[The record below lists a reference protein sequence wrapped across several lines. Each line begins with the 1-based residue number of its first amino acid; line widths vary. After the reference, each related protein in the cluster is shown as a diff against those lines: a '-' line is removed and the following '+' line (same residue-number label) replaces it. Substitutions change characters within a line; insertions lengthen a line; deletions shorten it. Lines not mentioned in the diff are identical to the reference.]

1 MFSPFMPVT
10 DQFASLEHSCLF
22 TYQIVSDHPAQ
33 VPLVSNAQCTGSV
46 LAELQNLKADPEELF
61 TKLEKIGKGSFG
73 EVFKGI
79 DNRTQKVVAI
89 KTIDLEEAEDEIEDV
104 QQEITVLSQCDSPY
118 VTKYYGSYLKSN
130 VMTPGG
136 APKAANV
143 LLSEQ
148 GDVKLADFGV
158 AGQLTDTQIKRNTF
172 VGTPFW
178 MAPEVIKQSA
188 YDSKADMWSLG
199 ITAIELAKGEP
210 PHSELHPMKVLFLIP
225 KNNPP
230 TLEGN
235 YSKLLKEFIEACLNK
250 EPSFRPTA
258 KELLKHKFIVRHAK
272 KTSYL
277 TELID
282 RYKRW
287 KAEQSHDDS
296 SSDESDS
303 EQDGQASG
311 GNDPGD
317 WIFNTIREKKD
328 PKKLQNGAAHLEEFE
343 RNKCPAFLGNS
354 PRTCSKGFQ
363 CNTDLRR
370 QFGLHLKMAIHV
382 EGLVAIILF
391 YLLILFVGIWAAW
404 KNKNSGMAA
413 GTDRS
418 ETIMVGG
425 RDIGLFVGGF
435 TMTATWVGGGYIN
448 GTAEYVYLP
457 GFGLAWA
464 QAPFGY
470 ALSLIVGGMF
480 FAKPMRS
487 RGYVTMLDPFQ
498 QIYGKRMGG
507 LLFIP
512 ALMGEIFWSA
522 AILSALG
529 ATLSVIV
536 DMNINTSVIVS
547 ALIAIFYTLVGGLY
561 SVAYTDVVQLF
572 CIFLGLWVSV
582 PFALSNPAVSDIGV
596 TAYKYIHQEPWL
608 GSINSSD
615 IYMWLDNFFLLAS
628 DREIVWVMRITIF
641 VFGAVA
647 TAMAL
652 LTGTVYGLWYLSSDL
667 VYVIIFPQ
675 LLSVLFVKGTNTYGS
690 VAGYIFGLLL
700 RISGGEPYLK
710 LPPFIYYPGWT
721 EQIKE
726 HPLTGAV
733 EHIIVQK
740 FPFKTISMLSSFL
753 ANVAFSYLFKYLF
766 ESGSLAPKYDFFD
779 AVLTKHSKENM
790 DKTTL
795 VNSDNIVLS
804 ELAPVKP
811 RHSIAVAA
819 GFVNK
824 EALSDEDTSPNSS
837 NNEHD

>member
-1 MFSPFMPVT
+1 
-10 DQFASLEHSCLF
+10 
-22 TYQIVSDHPAQ
+22 
-33 VPLVSNAQCTGSV
+33 
-46 LAELQNLKADPEELF
+46 
-61 TKLEKIGKGSFG
+61 
-73 EVFKGI
+73 
-79 DNRTQKVVAI
+79 
-89 KTIDLEEAEDEIEDV
+89 
-104 QQEITVLSQCDSPY
+104 
-118 VTKYYGSYLKSN
+118 
-130 VMTPGG
+130 
-136 APKAANV
+136 
-143 LLSEQ
+143 
-148 GDVKLADFGV
+148 
-158 AGQLTDTQIKRNTF
+158 
-172 VGTPFW
+172 
-178 MAPEVIKQSA
+178 
-188 YDSKADMWSLG
+188 
-199 ITAIELAKGEP
+199 
-210 PHSELHPMKVLFLIP
+210 
-225 KNNPP
+225 
-230 TLEGN
+230 
-235 YSKLLKEFIEACLNK
+235 
-250 EPSFRPTA
+250 
-258 KELLKHKFIVRHAK
+258 
-272 KTSYL
+272 
-277 TELID
+277 
-282 RYKRW
+282 
-287 KAEQSHDDS
+287 
-296 SSDESDS
+296 
-303 EQDGQASG
+303 
-311 GNDPGD
+311 
-317 WIFNTIREKKD
+317 
-328 PKKLQNGAAHLEEFE
+328 
-343 RNKCPAFLGNS
+343 
-354 PRTCSKGFQ
+354 
-363 CNTDLRR
+363 
-370 QFGLHLKMAIHV
+370 
-382 EGLVAIILF
+382 
-391 YLLILFVGIWAAW
+391 
-404 KNKNSGMAA
+404 MAA

-435 TMTATWVGGGYIN
+435 TMT
-448 GTAEYVYLP
+448 
-457 GFGLAWA
+457 
-464 QAPFGY
+464 
-470 ALSLIVGGMF
+470 GGMF

-498 QIYGKRMGG
+498 QIY
-507 LLFIP
+507 
-512 ALMGEIFWSA
+512 
-522 AILSALG
+522 G

-740 FPFKTISMLSSFL
+740 FPFKTVSMLSSFL
-753 ANVAFSYLFKYLF
+753 ANVAFSYLLKYLF

-811 RHSIAVAA
+811 RHSITVAA

-824 EALSDEDTSPNSS
+824 EALSDEDTSPDSS